1 MTHNYNVVI
10 TRQYSWA
17 YATVKG
23 YTPEDALPKVRR
35 KIARDHHN
43 EAFDYKH
50 FDDIGDIETIS
61 VNRGGGTLAHY
72 IPPDIRVA
80 LHAKSLLAALESV
93 MHWWTNTAHTDDDEM
108 PAHIF
113 DAANAV
119 IAKAKGRVPHD

>member
-17 YATVKG
+17 YTTINA
-23 YTPEDALPKVRR
+23 YTPEDALQKIRR
-35 KIARDHHN
+35 QIARDHCN

-72 IPPDIRVA
+72 IPPDI
-80 LHAKSLLAALESV
+80 LIGLYAKGLLAALESV
-93 MHWWTNTAHTDDDEM
+93 MHWWKNTAHTDDDEM
-108 PAHIF
+108 LADIF

-119 IAKAKGRVPHD
+119 IAKAKGRMPHD

>member
-17 YATVKG
+17 YATVKA
-23 YTPEDALPKVRR
+23 YTPEDALKKVRR
-35 KIARDHHN
+35 KIARDHCN

-72 IPPDIRVA
+72 IPPDVRIA
-80 LHAKSLLAALESV
+80 FHAKSLLEAAEQVILNWEKG
-93 MHWWTNTAHTDDDEM
+93 DL
-108 PAHIF
+108 
-113 DAANAV
+113 AAAV
-119 IAKAKGRVPHD
+119 RNLDSAIAVAKGQQK